1 MNISGQDLFSRTELL
16 LGRDAMQ
23 RMAGLRVIVFGVGGV
38 GSWCA
43 EALVRSGV
51 GHLTIVDPD
60 LVAQSNVN
68 RQAMATT
75 KTIGR
80 PKVEALR
87 ERLLEINPE
96 AEIDARQEAYK
107 AETADRFDLDSYDCV
122 IDAVDS
128 LSNKAELILNAARSS
143 ARFYSS
149 MGAALKLDPTQVR
162 VAEFWNVRGCP
173 LGAALRKRFRK
184 HGTLPAKPFH
194 CVYDEEV
201 LPMKGGMPG
210 QAGKDVAGKDAAES
224 VAVGMD
230 AGKAQINGSA
240 ITVTAVFGF
249 TLAWL
254 VIRDIV

>member
-1 MNISGQDLFSRTELL
+1 MSHSGQDLFSRTIML
-16 LGRDAMQ
+16 LGEDAM
-23 RMAGLRVIVFGVGGV
+23 RKLADTRVIVFGIGGV

-51 GHLTIVDPD
+51 RYLTIVDSD
-60 LVAQSNVN
+60 VVAPSNVN
-68 RQAMATT
+68 RQAMATS

-87 ERLLEINPE
+87 ERLLEINPD
-96 AEIDARQEAYK
+96 AVIDARQEAYTPD
-107 AETADRFDLDSYDCV
+107 AAPSFDLDAYDCV

-128 LSNKAELILNAARSS
+128 LSNKAELILNACRSR

-184 HGTLPAKPFH
+184 HGTLPAKPFA

-201 LPMKGGMPG
+201 LPMKG
-210 QAGKDVAGKDAAES
+210 QAPAGDGGS
-224 VAVGMD
+224 WD

-240 ITVTAVFGF
+240 VTVTAVFGL
-249 TLAWL
+249 TLAWM
-254 VIRDIV
+254 IIKDIV